1 MKRRIDR
8 APYVMA
14 SPLSDAEPSPP
25 EPLPRRYSSL
35 PFPTYR
41 FVPGRTPH
49 PTRNPRGHSYG
60 IDRWVVV
67 SFDPS
72 EWCTSTVYLHGVDLF
87 NYAYWW
93 EAHEAWEGLW
103 MAAGRRTPSGRF
115 LQGLIQVS
123 VAHLKW
129 FQGLSEPARRL
140 LREGF
145 ARMTQCPTPFL
156 GIEVACFQ
164 RDVEAYFAGTR
175 DLPAVIQLVGLPLMA
190 KCR

>member
-1 MKRRIDR
+1 
-8 APYVMA
+8 
-14 SPLSDAEPSPP
+14 
-25 EPLPRRYSSL
+25 
-35 PFPTYR
+35 
-41 FVPGRTPH
+41 
-49 PTRNPRGHSYG
+49 
-60 IDRWVVV
+60 
-67 SFDPS
+67 
-72 EWCTSTVYLHGVDLF
+72 
-87 NYAYWW
+87 
-93 EAHEAWEGLW
+93 

-123 VAHLKW
+123 VAHLKC

-175 DLPAVIQLVGLPLMA
+175 DLPAVIQLVGFA
-190 KCR
+190 IDG